1 MLREAQLRKAY
12 FQQWMKHHHSWCS
25 IRPWC
30 WKRQQLRPQKSRC
43 RTSGCKGH
51 PITFECSEVS
61 GLGMK
66 QSGTSSRC
74 WDTKFPAKKAQG
86 RCHQKL
92 CLRLPFLIL
101 EPNLFKHL
109 DGWIKKYVLLLF
121 SKLCHNYVPII
132 LRKVFVKRLPIQIN
146 LTYTDTNKFW
156 SLLTIDDS
164 TPQIQEEMRYM
175 VGLESKVRE
184 QRKTL

>member
-1 MLREAQLRKAY
+1 
-12 FQQWMKHHHSWCS
+12 MKHHHLWCS
-25 IRPWC
+25 IRPWY
-30 WKRQQLRPQKSRC
+30 WKRQQPRPQKSRC
-43 RTSGCKGH
+43 RTSGCIVH
-51 PITFECSEVS
+51 PTMFERSGVS
-61 GLGMK
+61 GLGTK
-66 QSGTSSRC
+66 QSGTSGRC

-92 CLRLPFLIL
+92 CRRQPFLIL

-146 LTYTDTNKFW
+146 LTYSDTNKFW